1 LEIRVKPIGSERV
14 VAETWNATIAKK
26 KLTEFIFADFLNKA
40 KYSDELE
47 GIKKYNRKYK
57 PKTVDRNTKGT
68 KGYTKTEFVTIYK
81 QAIEKIEDE
90 SIGKLL
96 EDGKIQL
103 NEDMTEF
110 MNSKKGEELKK
121 LSISELVGDTLGE
134 LFEDTELSRKAE
146 MKLERGLTTAEVDE
160 YFTDRIEV
168 ENRKGFRIFKLDGM
182 ELFGKRN
189 NIKYQT
195 LKKLGFKNIGLSTAG
210 GDEGKSEGSVF
221 GSGDGRLPLNEIGEV
236 FAPAGKYKFNDKKD
250 LDSARPISTAARF
263 PRQVKDVKDIQVAED
278 TQGKGPVKVPMKQM
292 RTPDFSA
299 KNQVVD
305 LSSKTGEILSTIPDT
320 LFILYGGKWE
330 QENKEDVK
338 RYRQLSQPL
347 REMKPVLESYRRYLI
362 KLFKDEYGE
371 DLDDVTDKEKE
382 EFLTKIKRTKF
393 GDNSTEKQLRE
404 RMAKIAGVD
413 TYATHSLV
421 LNNFIMVGNREEK
434 DLLSSLTT
442 PDEYKVNIDNL
453 EVLDKLKE
461 IRIAK
466 REYIEQQI
474 NELESDEIRDDT
486 RKKLAE
492 GKLTNF
498 AEEIYNG
505 EKTLIDLFGNLLR
518 DLNKVYNIQIVIKA
532 TETKSGTNYA
542 IKSPKKG
549 PKSFVFSKKILLD
562 RYGSKVAERTP
573 ESEKKPKG
581 QYIKIAKVKKFIN
594 EIKRELAIIK
604 L

>member
-1 LEIRVKPIGSERV
+1 MEIRVKPIGSERV

-26 KLTEFIFADFLNKA
+26 KLIEFIFADYLDKG
-40 KYSDELE
+40 KYSNELE
-47 GIKKYNRKYK
+47 AIKKYNRKYR

-96 EDGKIQL
+96 EEAKIEL

-110 MNSKKGEELKK
+110 MNSEKGEELKK

-182 ELFGKRN
+182 DLFSKRN

-221 GSGDGRLPLNEIGEV
+221 GSGDGRLPLNELGEV
-236 FAPAGKYKFNDKKD
+236 FTPAPTGEE
-250 LDSARPISTAARF
+250 TAASNV
-263 PRQVKDVKDIQVAED
+263 PRQVKDIKNIQVAED
-278 TQGKGPVKVPMKQM
+278 TQGKGPVRVPMKPM

-330 QENKEDVK
+330 KENKEDVK

-413 TYATHSLV
+413 DVVYATHSLV
-421 LNNFIMVGNREEK
+421 LDNFIMVGNREEK

-453 EVLDKLKE
+453 EALDKLKE

-474 NELESDEIRDDT
+474 DELESDEIRDKT

-505 EKTLIDLFGNLLR
+505 KKTLIDLFGNLLR

-532 TETKSGTNYA
+532 TESKGDKTNYA
-542 IKSPKKG
+542 IKSPKGG

-562 RYGSKVAERTP
+562 RYGSKVAQRA
-573 ESEKKPKG
+573 KLPKTD
-581 QYIKIAKVKKFIN
+581 YRDISKIRKFVN

>member
-26 KLTEFIFADFLNKA
+26 KLIEFIFADFLDRG

-57 PKTVDRNTKGT
+57 PKTIDRNTKGT
-68 KGYTKTEFVTIYK
+68 KGYTKTEFTTIYK

-90 SIGKLL
+90 PIGKLL
-96 EDGKIQL
+96 EEAKIEL
-103 NEDMTEF
+103 NKDMAEF
-110 MNSKKGEELKK
+110 MNSEKGEELKK
-121 LSISELVGDTLGE
+121 LSISELVGDALGE

-168 ENRKGFRIFKLDGM
+168 ENRKGFRIFKLNGM
-182 ELFGKRN
+182 KLFGKRN

-195 LKKLGFKNIGLSTAG
+195 LKKLGFKNIGLSTVG

-221 GSGDGRLPLNEIGEV
+221 GSGDGRLPLSELGEV
-236 FAPAGKYKFNDKKD
+236 FTSLDVSPKPLARDIGKITQGVNAP
-250 LDSARPISTAARF
+250 R
-263 PRQVKDVKDIQVAED
+263 
-278 TQGKGPVKVPMKQM
+278 GKGPLSVPKKPM

-305 LSSKTGEILSTIPDT
+305 LSSKTGEILSTISDSLMI
-320 LFILYGGKWE
+320 LFGGKWE

-404 RMAKIAGVD
+404 RMTKIAGVD
-413 TYATHSLV
+413 TYTTHSLV
-421 LNNFIMVGNREEK
+421 LDNFIMVGNREEK

-442 PDEYKVNIDNL
+442 SDEYKVNIDNL
-453 EVLDKLKE
+453 ATLDKLKE

-466 REYIEQQI
+466 REYIDQQI
-474 NELESDEIRDDT
+474 ERLSSSIGSDDKRKELS
-486 RKKLAE
+486 AN
-492 GKLTNF
+492 KLTNF

-518 DLNKVYNIQIVIKA
+518 DLNKAYNIQIVIKA
-532 TETKSGTNYA
+532 TESKGDKVSYA
-542 IKSPKKG
+542 IKSPKNG

-562 RYGSKVAERTP
+562 RYGSKVAQRA
-573 ESEKKPKG
+573 KLPKTD
-581 QYIKIAKVKKFIN
+581 YRDISKIKKFIN
-594 EIKRELAIIK
+594 EIKRELAVIK

>member
-1 LEIRVKPIGSERV
+1 MEIRVKPIGSERV

-26 KLTEFIFADFLNKA
+26 KLIEFIFADYLDKG
-40 KYSDELE
+40 KYSNELE
-47 GIKKYNRKYK
+47 AIKKYNRKYR

-96 EDGKIQL
+96 EEAKIEL

-110 MNSKKGEELKK
+110 MNSEKGEELKK

-182 ELFGKRN
+182 DLFSKRN

-221 GSGDGRLPLNEIGEV
+221 GSGDGRLPLNELGEV
-236 FAPAGKYKFNDKKD
+236 FTPAPTGEE
-250 LDSARPISTAARF
+250 TAASNV
-263 PRQVKDVKDIQVAED
+263 PRQVKDIKNIQVAED
-278 TQGKGPVKVPMKQM
+278 TQGKGPVRVPMKPM

-382 EFLTKIKRTKF
+382 EFLTKIKGTRF
-393 GDNSTEKQLRE
+393 GYNSTEKQLRE

-413 TYATHSLV
+413 DVVYATHSLV
-421 LNNFIMVGNREEK
+421 LDNFIMVGNREEK

-453 EVLDKLKE
+453 EALDKLKE

-474 NELESDEIRDDT
+474 DELESDEIRDKT

-505 EKTLIDLFGNLLR
+505 KKTLIDLFGNLLR

-532 TETKSGTNYA
+532 TESKGDKTNYA
-542 IKSPKKG
+542 IKSPKGG

-562 RYGSKVAERTP
+562 RYGSKVAQRA
-573 ESEKKPKG
+573 KLPKTD
-581 QYIKIAKVKKFIN
+581 YRDISKIRKFVN

>member
-26 KLTEFIFADFLNKA
+26 KLIEFIFADYLDKG
-40 KYSDELE
+40 KYSNELE
-47 GIKKYNRKYK
+47 AIKKYNRKYR

-96 EDGKIQL
+96 EEAKIEL

-110 MNSKKGEELKK
+110 MNSEKGEELKK

-182 ELFGKRN
+182 DLFSKRN

-221 GSGDGRLPLNEIGEV
+221 GSGDGRLPLNELGEV
-236 FAPAGKYKFNDKKD
+236 FTPAPTGEE
-250 LDSARPISTAARF
+250 TAASNV
-263 PRQVKDVKDIQVAED
+263 PRQVKDIKNIQVAED
-278 TQGKGPVKVPMKQM
+278 TQGKGPVRVPMKPM

-382 EFLTKIKRTKF
+382 EFLTKIKGTRF
-393 GDNSTEKQLRE
+393 GYNSTEKQLRE

-413 TYATHSLV
+413 DVVYATHSLV
-421 LNNFIMVGNREEK
+421 LDNFIMVGNREEK

-453 EVLDKLKE
+453 EALDKLKE

-474 NELESDEIRDDT
+474 DELESDEIRDKT

-505 EKTLIDLFGNLLR
+505 KKTLIDLFGNLLR

-532 TETKSGTNYA
+532 TESKGDKTNYA
-542 IKSPKKG
+542 IKSPKGG

-562 RYGSKVAERTP
+562 RYGSKVAQRA
-573 ESEKKPKG
+573 KLPKTD
-581 QYIKIAKVKKFIN
+581 YRDISKIRKFVN

>member
-1 LEIRVKPIGSERV
+1 MEIRVKPIGSERV

-26 KLTEFIFADFLNKA
+26 KLTEFIFADFLNKG
-40 KYSDELE
+40 KYSDELQ

-90 SIGKLL
+90 SIGQLL
-96 EDGKIQL
+96 EDGKIEL
-103 NEDMTEF
+103 NEDMSKLI
-110 MNSKKGEELKK
+110 NSTKGEELKK

-168 ENRKGFRIFKLDGM
+168 EDRKGFRIFKLDGIK
-182 ELFGKRN
+182 LFGKRN
-189 NIKYQT
+189 NVKYQT

-210 GDEGKSEGSVF
+210 GDKGKSEGSVF
-221 GSGDGRLPLNEIGEV
+221 GSGDGRLPLNELREV
-236 FAPAGKYKFNDKKD
+236 FTPTSAFKDKKD
-250 LDSARPISTAARF
+250 LDSGEPMMTAARF
-263 PRQVKDVKDIQVAED
+263 PRQVKDVKNIQVAED
-278 TQGKGPVKVPMKQM
+278 AKGKGPVRVPMKSM

-371 DLDDVTDKEKE
+371 DLDDVTDEEKEK
-382 EFLTKIKRTKF
+382 FLTKIKRTNF

-404 RMAKIAGVD
+404 RMAKIAGLD
-413 TYATHSLV
+413 TYITHSLV
-421 LNNFIMVGNREEK
+421 LDNFIMVGNREEK

-453 EVLDKLKE
+453 EALDKLKE

-474 NELESDEIRDDT
+474 NELESDKIRDDT

-492 GKLTNF
+492 GKLTKF

-542 IKSPKKG
+542 IKSPKDG

-562 RYGSKVAERTP
+562 RYGSKVAQRANV
-573 ESEKKPKG
+573 PKTAY
-581 QYIKIAKVKKFIN
+581 QDLDKIKKFVN

>member
-26 KLTEFIFADFLNKA
+26 KLTEFIFADFLNKG
-40 KYSDELE
+40 KYSDELQ

-90 SIGKLL
+90 SIGELL
-96 EDGKIQL
+96 EDGKIEL
-103 NEDMTEF
+103 NEDM
-110 MNSKKGEELKK
+110 SKLLDSTKGEELKK

-168 ENRKGFRIFKLDGM
+168 EDRKGFRIFKLDGM
-182 ELFGKRN
+182 KLFSKRN
-189 NIKYQT
+189 NVKYQT
-195 LKKLGFKNIGLSTAG
+195 LKKLGFKNIGISTAG

-221 GSGDGRLPLNEIGEV
+221 GSGDGRLPLDELGEV
-236 FAPAGKYKFNDKKD
+236 FTSLEVSSKPLAINIGKITQGVNAPK
-250 LDSARPISTAARF
+250 
-263 PRQVKDVKDIQVAED
+263 
-278 TQGKGPVKVPMKQM
+278 GKGPLSVPKKPM

-305 LSSKTGEILSTIPDT
+305 LSSKTGEILSTISDSLMI
-320 LFILYGGKWE
+320 LFGGRWE

-382 EFLTKIKRTKF
+382 EFLTKIKRTNF
-393 GDNSTEKQLRE
+393 GDNPTEKQLRE
-404 RMAKIAGVD
+404 RMAKIAGTVIEA
-413 TYATHSLV
+413 YATHSLV
-421 LNNFIMVGNREEK
+421 LDNFIMVGNREEK

-442 PDEYKVNIDNL
+442 SDEYKVNIDNL
-453 EVLDKLKE
+453 GVLDKLKE

-466 REYIEQQI
+466 REYIDQQI
-474 NELESDEIRDDT
+474 DELESDEIRDDT
-486 RKKLAE
+486 RKELSAN
-492 GKLTNF
+492 KLTNF

-505 EKTLIDLFGNLLR
+505 KKTLIDLFGNLLR

-532 TETKSGTNYA
+532 TESKGDKVSYA
-542 IKSPKKG
+542 IKSPKGG

-573 ESEKKPKG
+573 KSEKKPKG
-581 QYIKIAKVKKFIN
+581 QYIEIGKIKKFVN

>member
-26 KLTEFIFADFLNKA
+26 KLIEFIFADYLDKG
-40 KYSDELE
+40 KYSNELE
-47 GIKKYNRKYK
+47 AIKKYNRKYR

-96 EDGKIQL
+96 EEAKIEL

-110 MNSKKGEELKK
+110 MNSEKGEELKK

-182 ELFGKRN
+182 DLFSKRN

-221 GSGDGRLPLNEIGEV
+221 GSGDGRLPLNELGEV
-236 FAPAGKYKFNDKKD
+236 FTPAPTGEE
-250 LDSARPISTAARF
+250 TAASNV
-263 PRQVKDVKDIQVAED
+263 PRQVKDIKNIQVAED
-278 TQGKGPVKVPMKQM
+278 TQGKGPVRVPMKPM

-382 EFLTKIKRTKF
+382 EFLTKIKGTGF
-393 GDNSTEKQLRE
+393 GYNSTEKQLRE

-413 TYATHSLV
+413 DVVYATHSLV
-421 LNNFIMVGNREEK
+421 LDNFIMVGNREEK

-453 EVLDKLKE
+453 EALDKLKE

-474 NELESDEIRDDT
+474 DELESDEIRDKT

-505 EKTLIDLFGNLLR
+505 KKTLIDLFGNLLR

-532 TETKSGTNYA
+532 TESKGDKTNYA
-542 IKSPKKG
+542 IKSPKGG

-562 RYGSKVAERTP
+562 RYGSKVAQRA
-573 ESEKKPKG
+573 KLPKTD
-581 QYIKIAKVKKFIN
+581 YRDISKIRKFVN

>member
-1 LEIRVKPIGSERV
+1 MEIRVKPIGSERV

-26 KLTEFIFADFLNKA
+26 KLIEFIFADYLDKG

-47 GIKKYNRKYK
+47 AIKKYNRKYK
-57 PKTVDRNTKGT
+57 PKTIDRNTKGT
-68 KGYTKTEFVTIYK
+68 KGYTKTEFTTIYK
-81 QAIEKIEDE
+81 QAIEKIEE
-90 SIGKLL
+90 EPIGNLL
-96 EDGKIQL
+96 EEAKIQL
-103 NEDMTEF
+103 NKDMAEF
-110 MNSKKGEELKK
+110 INSEKGEELKK

-168 ENRKGFRIFKLDGM
+168 EDRKGFRIFKLDGM
-182 ELFGKRN
+182 KLFGKRN

-210 GDEGKSEGSVF
+210 GDKGKSEGSVF
-221 GSGDGRLPLNEIGEV
+221 GSGDGRLPLNELGEV
-236 FAPAGKYKFNDKKD
+236 FSPASTGEE
-250 LDSARPISTAARF
+250 TAARF
-263 PRQVKDVKDIQVAED
+263 PRQTKDVKNIQVAED
-278 TQGKGPVKVPMKQM
+278 AQGKGPVRVPMKPM
-292 RTPDFSA
+292 RTPDFSV

-305 LSSKTGEILSTIPDT
+305 LSSKTGEILSTIPDSLMI
-320 LFILYGGKWE
+320 LFGGKWE
-330 QENKEDVK
+330 KENKEDVK

-371 DLDDVTDKEKE
+371 DLEDVTDEEKEK
-382 EFLTKIKRTKF
+382 FLTKIKKSNF

-413 TYATHSLV
+413 TFTTHAIV
-421 LNNFIMVGNREEK
+421 LDKFIMVGNREEK

-442 PDEYKVNIDNL
+442 PDEYKVNIDSL
-453 EVLDKLKE
+453 ATLDKLKE

-532 TETKSGTNYA
+532 TESKGDKVSYA
-542 IKSPKKG
+542 IKSPKDG
-549 PKSFVFSKKILLD
+549 PKSFVFSKNILLD
-562 RYGSKVAERTP
+562 RYGSKVAVRAK
-573 ESEKKPKG
+573 SPKTD
-581 QYIKIAKVKKFIN
+581 YRDISKIKKFVN

>member
-1 LEIRVKPIGSERV
+1 MEIRVKPIDSERV

-26 KLTEFIFADFLNKA
+26 KLIEFIFADYLDKG

-47 GIKKYNRKYK
+47 AIKKYNRKYK
-57 PKTVDRNTKGT
+57 PKAIDRNTKGT
-68 KGYTKTEFVTIYK
+68 KGYTKTEFTTIYK
-81 QAIEKIEDE
+81 QAIEKIEEE
-90 SIGKLL
+90 SIGNLL
-96 EDGKIQL
+96 EEAKIQL
-103 NEDMTEF
+103 NKDMTEF
-110 MNSKKGEELKK
+110 MDSKKGEELKK
-121 LSISELVGDTLGE
+121 LSMSELVGDALGE

-160 YFTDRIEV
+160 YFTDRIEI
-168 ENRKGFRIFKLDGM
+168 ENRKGFKIFKLDGIK
-182 ELFGKRN
+182 LFGKRN
-189 NIKYQT
+189 NVKYQT

-210 GDEGKSEGSVF
+210 GDKGKSEGSVF
-221 GSGDGRLPLNEIGEV
+221 GSGDGRLPLNELGEV
-236 FAPAGKYKFNDKKD
+236 FTPTPTGEE
-250 LDSARPISTAARF
+250 IAARNV
-263 PRQVKDVKDIQVAED
+263 PRQVKDIKNIQVAED
-278 TQGKGPVKVPMKQM
+278 AQGKGPVRVPMKPM

-305 LSSKTGEILSTIPDT
+305 LSSKTGEILSTISDSLMI
-320 LFILYGGKWE
+320 LFGGKWE

-382 EFLTKIKRTKF
+382 EFLTKIKRTDF
-393 GDNSTEKQLRE
+393 GDNSTEKELRE
-404 RMAKIAGVD
+404 RMAKIAGND
-413 TYATHSLV
+413 TYVRHALV

-453 EVLDKLKE
+453 EALDKLKE

-466 REYIEQQI
+466 REYIDQQI
-474 NELESDEIRDDT
+474 ERLPSTISRDDT
-486 RKKLAE
+486 RKELSAN
-492 GKLTNF
+492 KLTNF

-532 TETKSGTNYA
+532 TESKGDKVNYA
-542 IKSPKKG
+542 IKSPKDG

-562 RYGSKVAERTP
+562 RYGSKVAQRA
-573 ESEKKPKG
+573 KLPKTD
-581 QYIKIAKVKKFIN
+581 YRDISKIKKFVN

>member
-1 LEIRVKPIGSERV
+1 MEIRVKPIGSERV

-26 KLTEFIFADFLNKA
+26 KLTEFIFADFLNKG
-40 KYSDELE
+40 KYSDELQ
-47 GIKKYNRKYK
+47 GIKKYNRKYR

-90 SIGKLL
+90 SIGQLL
-96 EDGKIQL
+96 EDGKIEL
-103 NEDMTEF
+103 NEDMSKLI
-110 MNSKKGEELKK
+110 NSTKGEELKK

-168 ENRKGFRIFKLDGM
+168 EDRKGFRIFKLDGM
-182 ELFGKRN
+182 KLFGKRN
-189 NIKYQT
+189 NVKYQT

-210 GDEGKSEGSVF
+210 GDKGKSEGSVF
-221 GSGDGRLPLNEIGEV
+221 GSGDGRLPLNELGEV
-236 FAPAGKYKFNDKKD
+236 FSPTGRFKDKKD
-250 LDSARPISTAARF
+250 IDDNKPMMTAARF
-263 PRQVKDVKDIQVAED
+263 PRQVKDVKDIKVAED
-278 TQGKGPVKVPMKQM
+278 AKGKGPVRVPMKPM

-338 RYRQLSQPL
+338 RYTQLSQPL

-371 DLDDVTDKEKE
+371 DLDDVTDEEKEK
-382 EFLTKIKRTKF
+382 FLTKIKRTNF

-404 RMAKIAGVD
+404 RMAEIAGVD
-413 TYATHSLV
+413 TYVTHSLV
-421 LNNFIMVGNREEK
+421 LDNFIMIGNREEK

-453 EVLDKLKE
+453 EALDKLKE

-532 TETKSGTNYA
+532 TETKSGINYA
-542 IKSPKKG
+542 IKSPKDG

-562 RYGSKVAERTP
+562 RYGSKVAQRANV
-573 ESEKKPKG
+573 PKTAY
-581 QYIKIAKVKKFIN
+581 QDLDKIKKFVN

>member
-1 LEIRVKPIGSERV
+1 MEIRVKPIGSERV

-26 KLTEFIFADFLNKA
+26 KLTEFIFADFLNKG
-40 KYSDELE
+40 KYSDELQ
-47 GIKKYNRKYK
+47 GIKKYNRKYR

-96 EDGKIQL
+96 EDGKIEL

-134 LFEDTELSRKAE
+134 LYEDTELSRKAE

-168 ENRKGFRIFKLDGM
+168 ENRKGFRIFKLDGIK
-182 ELFGKRN
+182 LFGKRN
-189 NIKYQT
+189 NVKYQT

-210 GDEGKSEGSVF
+210 GDKGKSEGSVF
-221 GSGDGRLPLNEIGEV
+221 GSGDGRLPLNELGEV
-236 FAPAGKYKFNDKKD
+236 FTPTGRFKDKKD
-250 LDSARPISTAARF
+250 LDDNKPMMTAARF
-263 PRQVKDVKDIQVAED
+263 PRQVKDVKDFKVAED
-278 TQGKGPVKVPMKQM
+278 AKGKGPVRVPMKQM

-338 RYRQLSQPL
+338 RYMQLSQPL

-371 DLDDVTDKEKE
+371 DLDDVTDEEKEK
-382 EFLTKIKRTKF
+382 FLTKIKRTNF

-421 LNNFIMVGNREEK
+421 LDNFIMVGNREEK

-474 NELESDEIRDDT
+474 KELASDEVRDDT

-492 GKLTNF
+492 GKLTKF

-542 IKSPKKG
+542 IKSPKGG

-562 RYGSKVAERTP
+562 SYGSKVAQR
-573 ESEKKPKG
+573 
-581 QYIKIAKVKKFIN
+581 AKVPKTAYQDLDKTKKFVN

>member
-1 LEIRVKPIGSERV
+1 MEIRVKPIGSERV

-26 KLTEFIFADFLNKA
+26 KLIEFIFADYLDKG
-40 KYSDELE
+40 KYSNELE
-47 GIKKYNRKYK
+47 AIKKYNRKYR

-96 EDGKIQL
+96 EEAKIEL

-110 MNSKKGEELKK
+110 MNSEKGEELKK

-182 ELFGKRN
+182 DLFSKRN

-221 GSGDGRLPLNEIGEV
+221 GSGDGRLPLNELGEV
-236 FAPAGKYKFNDKKD
+236 FTPAPTGEE
-250 LDSARPISTAARF
+250 TAASNV
-263 PRQVKDVKDIQVAED
+263 PRQVKDIKNIQVAED
-278 TQGKGPVKVPMKQM
+278 TQGKGPVRVPMKPM

-382 EFLTKIKRTKF
+382 EFLTKIKGTRF
-393 GDNSTEKQLRE
+393 GYNSTEKQLRE

-413 TYATHSLV
+413 DVVYATHSLV
-421 LNNFIMVGNREEK
+421 LDNFIMVGNREEK

-453 EVLDKLKE
+453 EALDKLKE

-474 NELESDEIRDDT
+474 DKLESDEIRDET

-505 EKTLIDLFGNLLR
+505 KKTLIDLFGNLLR

-532 TETKSGTNYA
+532 TESKGDKTNYA
-542 IKSPKKG
+542 IKSPKGG

-562 RYGSKVAERTP
+562 RYGSKVAQRA
-573 ESEKKPKG
+573 KLPKTD
-581 QYIKIAKVKKFIN
+581 YRDISKIRKFVN